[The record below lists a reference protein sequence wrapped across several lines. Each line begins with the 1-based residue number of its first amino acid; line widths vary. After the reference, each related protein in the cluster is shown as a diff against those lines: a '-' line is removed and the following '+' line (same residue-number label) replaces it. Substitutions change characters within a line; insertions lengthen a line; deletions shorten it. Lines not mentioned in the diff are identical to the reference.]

1 MQLLFLFVSVRLRV
15 DKMIARRPGHQF
27 GDTGSSIQLKALQGI
42 RPFHRRES
50 RRKDVEK
57 DHLHGNHAFSMPF
70 DTFSTLSRGK
80 KECLPRSEGLLY
92 HLTHMVPLLAE
103 NPEKVFDYRPEHH
116 IESRAMDALSPSLCF
131 LPHAFTIPS
140 SHVLSYFFFSHAH
153 MHTLESTVY
162 EPRLEEMLCLRARAP
177 FYVLLQA
184 GFLERGGDITL
195 LQ

>member
-1 MQLLFLFVSVRLRV
+1 
-15 DKMIARRPGHQF
+15 MIARRPGHQF
-27 GDTGSSIQLKALQGI
+27 GDTGSSIQVTIILPVCGI

-70 DTFSTLSRGK
+70 DTFSTLSR
-80 KECLPRSEGLLY
+80 
-92 HLTHMVPLLAE
+92 E